1 VSDSL
6 ATDLVNLATT
16 IAHEVGAVALAGRKR
31 GLTDVSTKSTST
43 DMVTEYDKLTEA
55 SIITALRTARPND
68 SIVGEEGGGYTGTSG
83 ITWFVDPIDGTT
95 NFLYDLP
102 TWTVSLGAHDAEGEL
117 AAVVFC
123 PPLRETYTATRRGG
137 AFLNGT
143 RIYCNEVT
151 DIAQCLIATGFNYS
165 PDHRLIQ
172 AARIPKIIAKIRD
185 IRRLGSASLDLCFVA
200 VGRYDAYYEEHL
212 FPWDLAAGTLI
223 AKESGCTI
231 GSIDGG
237 DIQPS
242 AILASP
248 PGVFTQIQELINH
261 SNS

>member
-1 VSDSL
+1 MTTSL
-6 ATDLVNLATT
+6 AVDLVNLATT

-31 GLTDVSTKSTST
+31 GLREVSTKSTST

-55 SIITALRTARPND
+55 SIITALRAARPDD
-68 SIVGEEGGGYTGTSG
+68 SIVAEEGGGHTGTSG
-83 ITWFVDPIDGTT
+83 ITWFDPIDGTT

-102 TWTVSLGAHDAEGEL
+102 TWTVSLGAHDADGEL

-123 PPLRETYTATRRGG
+123 PPLSETYTATRGGG
-137 AFLNGT
+137 AFLNDT
-143 RIYCNEVT
+143 RIHCNEIN
-151 DIAQCLIATGFNYS
+151 DIAHCLIATGFNYS
-165 PDHRLIQ
+165 PDNRLIQ

-223 AKESGCTI
+223 AKESGCII

-248 PGVFTQIQELINH
+248 PGVFTQIQDLIRN

>member
-1 VSDSL
+1 MNTTL
-6 ATDLVNLATT
+6 AIDLVNLGTA

-31 GLTDVSTKSTST
+31 GLREVSTKSTST

-55 SIITALRTARPND
+55 SIITALRAARPDD
-68 SIVGEEGGGYTGTSG
+68 SIVAEEGGGHTGTSG

-123 PPLRETYTATRRGG
+123 PPLNETYTATRGGG

-143 RIYCNEVT
+143 RIYCNEINN
-151 DIAQCLIATGFNYS
+151 IAHCLIATGFNYS
-165 PDHRLIQ
+165 PDNRLIQ
-172 AARIPKIIAKIRD
+172 AARIPKIIANIRD

-223 AKESGCTI
+223 AKESGCII

-237 DIQPS
+237 EVQPS

-248 PGVFTQIQELINH
+248 PGVFTQIQDLIKN